1 MKKTLVALAA
11 LAATA
16 GASAQVT
23 ISGYFGASYDNFSIS
38 NANATRTGNTSET
51 RISDQSSRIIFG
63 VSEDLGGGLKAIGQY
78 DMRFNLDAA
87 YRNQAETTTTGSNA
101 NAAPATSVAGA
112 NGLINPT
119 VNFAAGGNSHVGLSS
134 TSLGTIRLGRQ
145 DIYYVDTPSLL
156 PGGLY
161 LAANM
166 APVYHSLATANVSRT
181 PNLAWWTSN
190 RINGFE
196 GTVAYSTN
204 PLRASGT
211 NEGENDM
218 GTSNAQRKGSG
229 YMLRLNYTNGP
240 LDVTLNTMDFKSDY
254 IGGTAYAANAG
265 AGGAIE
271 NANADQKGTNLVVKY
286 AVTNQ
291 FKIGLGTNRGE
302 TIGQYG
308 STLGVKTTANAV
320 AFSASYD
327 MGAWNLAM
335 HQANRG
341 NTTKS
346 TTGED
351 ANTGLSITSL
361 AATYNFSKRTAA
373 GLMLTTLKADSGTK
387 SALFYQS
394 NNAYGGQMVGFN
406 GESHNIT
413 SVALRHNF

>member
-1 MKKTLVALAA
+1 MKKTLVALAT
-11 LAATA
+11 LAVAA

-23 ISGYFGASYDNFSIS
+23 ISGYFGASYDSFSIG
-38 NANATRTGNTSET
+38 NANASRTGNTSET

-87 YRNQAETTTTGSNA
+87 ARNQSETTTAGSNA
-101 NAAPATSVAGA
+101 NATPATTVAGA
-112 NGLINPT
+112 NGLISPT

-134 TSLGTIRLGRQ
+134 TSFGTVRLGRQ

-161 LAANM
+161 LGANM
-166 APVYHSLATANVSRT
+166 APVYHSLAAANVSRT
-181 PNLAWWTSN
+181 PNLGWWTSN

-204 PLRASGT
+204 PLRTSGT
-211 NEGENDM
+211 NEVENDM
-218 GTSNAQRKGSG
+218 GTANAQRKGSG

-240 LDVTLNTMDFKSDY
+240 IDATLNTMDFKSDY
-254 IGGTAYAANAG
+254 IYGTAYTANAG
-265 AGGAIE
+265 AGGAVE
-271 NANADQKGTNLVVKY
+271 NGNADQKGTNLVVKY
-286 AVTNQ
+286 AVNNQ
-291 FKIGLGTNRGE
+291 LKIAVGANQ
-302 TIGQYG
+302 GQTSAFTG
-308 STLGVKTTANAV
+308 AGAASDVTKGNAT

-327 MGAWNLAM
+327 MGAWNFAM

-341 NTTKS
+341 NTNKNGVET
-346 TTGED
+346 

-373 GLMLTTLKADSGTK
+373 GLMWTTLKADSGTK

-406 GESHNIT
+406 GETHNIT
-413 SVALRHNF
+413 SLALRHNF